1 MNLGGESGGE
11 EWMREKLWL
20 GCIEDEKKNKKE
32 RKKEKPMKTTRSSL
46 AATP

>member
-1 MNLGGESGGE
+1 MGVGVGGE

-20 GCIEDEKKNKKE
+20 ECIEDEKNKKE
-32 RKKEKPMKTTRSSL
+32 KKEKPMKTTMSSL